1 MRKEIVGLL
10 SGSRRKLFWGNLLAA
25 LNSGRLILAA
35 AIFSSLSFLA
45 YGTGCFF
52 SAYLEKEFRRY
63 GLAKYRKSIGVL
75 QVLGAIGLLAGL
87 RLPYLGMAAAA
98 GLSLMMFAAI
108 LVRIRIRDSFLR
120 TIPAILY
127 MAVNAYLVISG
138 F

>member
-1 MRKEIVGLL
+1 
-10 SGSRRKLFWGNLLAA
+10 
-25 LNSGRLILAA
+25 
-35 AIFSSLSFLA
+35 
-45 YGTGCFF
+45 
-52 SAYLEKEFRRY
+52 
-63 GLAKYRKSIGVL
+63 
-75 QVLGAIGLLAGL
+75 
-87 RLPYLGMAAAA
+87 MAAAA